1 MSAMAVATA
10 EEPEEAG
17 LREEDRRILWEQFVE
32 VYAHSQ
38 KSYDDA
44 VRALAAAGVALTVS
58 LATALH
64 HFATS
69 GLVAVIFFLVS
80 LGLNLASFGTA
91 QADMKTR
98 IACLRAR
105 KTDGIE
111 GNRLDDGDHRAQRRG
126 WRGRADGKRPTR
138 CLHCSCDMRR

>member
-1 MSAMAVATA
+1 MAVATA

-111 GNRLDDGDHRAQRRG
+111 GNRWTTVTTALNGAAGAGVLTGSVLLAVYIAHA
-126 WRGRADGKRPTR
+126 T
-138 CLHCSCDMRR
+138 

>member
-32 VYAHSQ
+32 VYAHSH

-111 GNRLDDGDHRAQRRG
+111 GNRWTTVTTALNGAAGAGVLTGSVLLAVYIAHA
-126 WRGRADGKRPTR
+126 T
-138 CLHCSCDMRR
+138 

>member
-1 MSAMAVATA
+1 MAVATA

-98 IACLRAR
+98 IAYLRAR

-111 GNRLDDGDHRAQRRG
+111 GNRWTTVTTALNGAAGAGVLTGSVLLAVYIAHA
-126 WRGRADGKRPTR
+126 T
-138 CLHCSCDMRR
+138 